1 MSEKIMEQMRLIEAA
16 VERLGQEKREQA
28 TSNAISFA
36 MGYAAGITAR
46 DAKKDQKGA

>member
-1 MSEKIMEQMRLIEAA
+1 MSEKIMENMEALEA
-16 VERLGQEKREQA
+16 SVENLDPAKREQA